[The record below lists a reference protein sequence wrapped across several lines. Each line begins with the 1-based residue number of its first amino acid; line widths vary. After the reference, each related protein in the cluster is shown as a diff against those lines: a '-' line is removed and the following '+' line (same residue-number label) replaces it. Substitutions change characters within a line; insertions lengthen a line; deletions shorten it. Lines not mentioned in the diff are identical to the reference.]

1 MQIIETS
8 ILIQAPVERV
18 WTILTEVD
26 NYPNW
31 NPFIIDASGQLIAGQ
46 KIQFHK
52 VMHGGAVPHQSM
64 VTVFNAE
71 NHSLC
76 WTTTWI
82 HALFFKTMNSFNLE
96 AINEESAYLIQ
107 VESQQGLLSILSLPS
122 MLNSLRSSMVSM
134 NKALKRQAEDKKHRL
149 PHSWSNGA

>member
-1 MQIIETS
+1 MQIIKTS

-18 WTILTEVD
+18 WSILTEID
-26 NYPNW
+26 NYHNW
-31 NPFIIDASGQLIAGQ
+31 NPFIIDASGQLAAGQ

-52 VMHGGAVPHQSM
+52 AIHAGAIPQYSR
-64 VTVFNAE
+64 VTVFNGK

-82 HALFFKTMNSFNLE
+82 HALLFRTMNCFTIE
-96 AINEESAYLIQ
+96 AVDEGSAYLIQ
-107 VESQQGLLSILSLPS
+107 VELRQGFVSILSLPS
-122 MLNSLRSSMVSM
+122 MLHSLRTGMVSM

-149 PHSWSNGA
+149 PQSLTSGA